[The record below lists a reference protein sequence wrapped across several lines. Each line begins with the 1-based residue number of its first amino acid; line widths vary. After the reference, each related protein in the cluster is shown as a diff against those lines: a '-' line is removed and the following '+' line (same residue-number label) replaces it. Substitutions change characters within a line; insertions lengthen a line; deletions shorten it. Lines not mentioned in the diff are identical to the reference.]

1 MCACQAMRHAH
12 VRSMLA
18 RVQQRT
24 IGFGLVHAIEGCQIL
39 EMGFQNNLFEIP
51 ASKFL
56 KGCMTSLDL
65 HEKKMKNSH

>member
-1 MCACQAMRHAH
+1 
-12 VRSMLA
+12 MLA

-65 HEKKMKNSH
+65 HEKK